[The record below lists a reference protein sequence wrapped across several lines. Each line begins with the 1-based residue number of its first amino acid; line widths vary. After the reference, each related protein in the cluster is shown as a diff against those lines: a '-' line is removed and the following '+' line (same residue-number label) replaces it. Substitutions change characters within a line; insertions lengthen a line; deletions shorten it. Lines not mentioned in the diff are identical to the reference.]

1 VLLDPATLVATD
13 DGPLPLR
20 DVRVHD
26 MSGQCRCGDLNPEKP

>member
-26 MSGQCRCGDLNPEKP
+26 MSGQCRWGFAKPYS